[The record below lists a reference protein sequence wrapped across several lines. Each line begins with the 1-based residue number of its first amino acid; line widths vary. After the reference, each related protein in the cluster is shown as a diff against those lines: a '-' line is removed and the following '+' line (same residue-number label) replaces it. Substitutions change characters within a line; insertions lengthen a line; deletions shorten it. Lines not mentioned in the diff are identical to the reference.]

1 MAESIFPFISQSV
14 PAANA
19 SADLPVPKEYAWDF
33 ANDCLLMTDGKL
45 KTVTEA
51 EAIKIWA
58 MKALRTPRYRYLA
71 YSWDYGNELEGLI
84 GQGLSK
90 EITESETTSLIREA
104 LQVNPYIRDIRD
116 VSMNHEGSGLKVNCT
131 LITPY
136 GEVEI

>member
-1 MAESIFPFISQSV
+1 MAESIFPFITQSV
-14 PAANA
+14 PAVAA
-19 SADLPVPKEYAWDF
+19 SADLPAPKEYAWDF
-33 ANDCLLMTDGKL
+33 ENNCLRMIDGKV

-58 MKALRTPRYRYLA
+58 MKALRTPRYRHLA
-71 YSWDYGNELEGLI
+71 YSWDYGHELEGLV

-90 EITESETTSLIREA
+90 EITESETASLVRET
-104 LQVNPYIRDIRD
+104 LLVNPYIRDIRD
-116 VSMNHEGSGLKVNCT
+116 VSLNLEDSGLKVNCT